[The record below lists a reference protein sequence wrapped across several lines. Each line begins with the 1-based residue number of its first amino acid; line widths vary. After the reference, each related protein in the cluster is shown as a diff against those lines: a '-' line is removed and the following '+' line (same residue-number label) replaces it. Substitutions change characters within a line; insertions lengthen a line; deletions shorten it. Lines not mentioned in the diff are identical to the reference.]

1 MNYWQRSG
9 GQYGLTLNIIDKG
22 TESRTGL
29 NGGGLVAE
37 IGKEIVFDASVLDT
51 YHYAGWKPVHHD
63 LLVVCAAVE
72 FADRRRPRRATQW
85 SRWFQITIPVFERD
99 AWDQA
104 AVRRYLHDTLR
115 HLTGDDWQ
123 FSFRQ
128 AKESTVE
135 DSVRQRML
143 PFRENKEFVIAYS
156 NGIDSRCV
164 SGILDARDSVVRV
177 RLTRVRDRA
186 KHGERP
192 FDQIPFAVKT
202 GSGETDVRSRAF
214 KFAAITAIAAHLCA
228 VGKIVVPE
236 SGQEAI
242 GPSLL
247 PLHNTYPDYRNH
259 PTFFRK
265 MERFIQELLGFSVSY
280 EQPRLWNTKGETI
293 RAFAAKVE
301 SGRESVMNTRS
312 CWQQRWNARFDGKLG
327 QCGLCAACLLRRMSM
342 HAAEI
347 EEPAGIYFVDDLT
360 RARYEDARPQQRGGR
375 LSRTLVEYGSV
386 GARHLQQLAD
396 RAEVSDTALRPFVF
410 EIARATSTS
419 EHETLE
425 GLRRLLLQH
434 ASEWRAF
441 CRAQGPRS
449 FIVGWAKGAPHA
461 GSE

>member
-1 MNYWQRSG
+1 M
-9 GQYGLTLNIIDKG
+9 
-22 TESRTGL
+22 
-29 NGGGLVAE
+29 VAC
-37 IGKEIVFDASVLDT
+37 L
-51 YHYAGWKPVHHD
+51 
-63 LLVVCAAVE
+63 
-72 FADRRRPRRATQW
+72 
-85 SRWFQITIPVFERD
+85 
-99 AWDQA
+99 
-104 AVRRYLHDTLR
+104 
-115 HLTGDDWQ
+115 
-123 FSFRQ
+123 
-128 AKESTVE
+128 
-135 DSVRQRML
+135 
-143 PFRENKEFVIAYS
+143 
-156 NGIDSRCV
+156 
-164 SGILDARDSVVRV
+164 ILDARDSVVRV

-375 LSRTLVEYGSV
+375 LSHTLVEYGSV

>member
-1 MNYWQRSG
+1 MNSCQRSG
-9 GQYGLTLNIIDKG
+9 GRYGLTLNIVEKG

-29 NGGGLVAE
+29 NGGGMVVE
-37 IGKEIVFDASVLDT
+37 IGEGIVFDASVLDT

-164 SGILDARDSVVRV
+164 SDILDARDSVVRV

-293 RAFAAKVE
+293 RAFAARVE
-301 SGRESVMNTRS
+301 SGRESLLNTRS

-449 FIVGWAKGAPHA
+449 FIVGWAKGARHA